1 MDAAHK
7 PRIHKEE
14 DLVTTSAA
22 RSDQTVKLE
31 PSTWTLDPAHANVE
45 FAVKHLMITT
55 VRGRF
60 GKVDGTV
67 KVDPAR
73 PDQLDVSVEIDP
85 TSVDTREERRDAH
98 LRSPD
103 FFDAERYPRI
113 IFKGGR
119 VEGDLL
125 GRFKLYGELT
135 IRGITR
141 PVVLDVSNDG
151 QVKDPWGNDKLGITA
166 TAKVNRLEWNLKWN
180 MPLETGGFLVGD
192 EVRITIEAE
201 FARQS

>member
-1 MDAAHK
+1 MTIPATGPEQA
-7 PRIHKEE
+7 
-14 DLVTTSAA
+14 S
-22 RSDQTVKLE
+22 KLE
-31 PSTWTLDPAHANVE
+31 RSTWMLDAAHANVE

-67 KVDPAR
+67 KVDPET
-73 PDQLDVSVEIDP
+73 PDRLDVAVEIDP
-85 TSVDTREERRDAH
+85 ASVDTREERRDAH
-98 LRSPD
+98 LRSAD
-103 FFDAERYPRI
+103 FFDVERYPRI
-113 IFKGGR
+113 TFTGGR

-125 GRFKLYGELT
+125 GHFKLYGELT
-135 IRGITR
+135 IRGITK

-151 QVKDPWGNDKLGITA
+151 RVKDPWGNEKLGITA
-166 TAKVNRLEWNLKWN
+166 TAKVNRLDWDLEWN
-180 MPLETGGFLVGD
+180 MPLETGGFLVGE